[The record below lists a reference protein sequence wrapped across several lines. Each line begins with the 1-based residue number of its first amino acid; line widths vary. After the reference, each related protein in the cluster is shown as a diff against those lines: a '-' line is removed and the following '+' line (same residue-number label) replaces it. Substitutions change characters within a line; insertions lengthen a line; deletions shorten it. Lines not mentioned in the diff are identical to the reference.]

1 MDCVCLTVKQK
12 FLDNVFENM
21 YTSLERQVQSGPG
34 KAVAEEVMNCL
45 KKSKNGKLNEATR
58 KILQDFILTTV
69 KKNLNLTIV
78 GGAVKTRC
86 EVYHLR
92 LISSHELLTIS
103 QKNIQTTC
111 IQKCSL
117 KSVHP
122 LENHESTH
130 TLILGTGFKG
140 LISFICNSNYWNDTK

>member
-1 MDCVCLTVKQK
+1 MDCVCLAVKQK

-21 YTSLERQVQSGPG
+21 YTCLERQVQTGPG

-69 KKNLNLTIV
+69 KNNLNLTIV

-86 EVYHLR
+86 EVRNL
-92 LISSHELLTIS
+92 
-103 QKNIQTTC
+103 
-111 IQKCSL
+111 
-117 KSVHP
+117 
-122 LENHESTH
+122 
-130 TLILGTGFKG
+130 F
-140 LISFICNSNYWNDTK
+140 